1 MTVVTEDMAPGDRIP
16 THRHPHADEL
26 LFILSGT
33 GRVTLGDKV
42 QVAQAG
48 AIVFIPSDTWIS
60 FGKHRQGPLNP
71 DRCVV
76 GTRV

>member
-1 MTVVTEDMAPGDRIP
+1 
-16 THRHPHADEL
+16 
-26 LFILSGT
+26 
-33 GRVTLGDKV
+33 V